1 MLLSSRQQ
9 VVFDCCFGNSIGQG
23 KGLKGRE
30 GKGRWWEGT
39 GSNAGQWAFCSQG
52 EKFRNWGKGREMGRR
67 KEKIRVEPLLKIT
80 WPREGKEEK
89 GT

>member
-30 GKGRWWEGT
+30 GKVVG
-39 GSNAGQWAFCSQG
+39 
-52 EKFRNWGKGREMGRR
+52 RNWVQCRSMGLLQSGREIQELGKGQGNGQEKREN
-67 KEKIRVEPLLKIT
+67 
-80 WPREGKEEK
+80 
-89 GT
+89 